1 MRNVAVILAG
11 GVGTRMGGTM
21 PKQFFKVSGKTVLE
35 HTISVFDNHPL
46 IDEIAIVVHPNYLE
60 KVEEL
65 CCINNFKKVGRIL
78 QGGSERYYSSLS
90 AINAYASTENDINLI
105 FHDSVRPLV
114 TKRIISDC
122 ITMLGKYGAVDVAI
136 PATDTIIKMNLNTH
150 EIEDIP
156 NRQFL
161 YNGQTPQAFKL
172 SVIREAY
179 KRALVDPNFKT
190 TDDCGVVLKYM
201 PDIPIGVV
209 PGEKFNMKL
218 THKEDLFLLDKLFQL
233 KSVSDVSLYGQET
246 ALEHKVIVI
255 FGGSYGIGHSI
266 AELCT
271 GLKAKVYSFS
281 RSETGTDVADASL
294 VKEALEKV
302 YLIEKKIDFVINTA
316 GILLKIP
323 LMTMKYDDILNLI
336 RVNYLGAINVA
347 KESFSYLA
355 KSHGGLL
362 LFTSSSYTRG
372 RAMYSLY
379 SSSKAAIVNLV
390 QALSEEWKSYNENK
404 SYPLLNKCI
413 QSAYE
418 PGSIFKMVTAIAGL
432 ESGNI
437 SLTEKINDTGVYKK
451 YGAEWKCWYYT
462 DYHRGHGYLNVIGA
476 IEKSCNFFFYETAD
490 RMGIDTL
497 DKYATYFGLGRKT
510 GIELPSETAGTLA
523 SKDYVKSIKG
533 SWNPGDTINAAIGQG
548 YNKFTPLQ
556 MTKYISMIANG
567 GNNVNV
573 SIVKTIQN
581 ADGTEVSKDEI
592 NEYVKEKLGLTEE
605 NTENITLNKDYVNAV
620 REGMKSVT
628 SGESG
633 TAYVRF
639 KDFNIKVGGKTGSAE
654 AGKDANGND
663 IVNAWFAAFAPY
675 DDPEIAV
682 VVMVENGGHGNYTA
696 EAVRNIMAE
705 YFGMNTQNVTED
717 MQAVSYT
724 ESMR

>member
-1 MRNVAVILAG
+1 MAKGINKKSINFRYNIITIFTYFIGIILIVQLFNLQIVHGAKYREESNTRLTRESTLEATRGEILDRSGNVLVSSSQKFNLELYKSKIDTNALNDSILKIIQVLEKYNVSYVDSFPIKIDPFEYTIADTNLSNWKSNNGIDENATAEEAFYKFKDKYKIQNTDISEIRKIIAIRYAIVQEGYSSTKSLTIAKDIPREAVAEFSEEGDEFPGINISVQPVRQYKQGTLASHILGYASKIG
-11 GVGTRMGGTM
+11 SEEYQ
-21 PKQFFKVSGKTVLE
+21 KKKDEYNQNDIIGKTGIEAVFEKYLKGKNGTKQIDMAVDGTITAEVVEKEAVAGSNVVL
-35 HTISVFDNHPL
+35 TIDSQLQKIAEEALKDN
-46 IDEIAIVVHPNYLE
+46 IE
-60 KVEEL
+60 K
-65 CCINNFKKVGRIL
+65 IKNGGFGKSYDAK
-78 QGGSERYYSSLS
+78 GGSCVVMNVKTGEVL
-90 AINAYASTENDINLI
+90 AMASYPDYNPQSFADG
-105 FHDSVRPLV
+105 
-114 TKRIISDC
+114 IS
-122 ITMLGKYGAVDVAI
+122 
-136 PATDTIIKMNLNTH
+136 N
-150 EIEDIP
+150 
-156 NRQFL
+156 
-161 YNGQTPQAFKL
+161 
-172 SVIREAY
+172 
-179 KRALVDPNFKT
+179 
-190 TDDCGVVLKYM
+190 
-201 PDIPIGVV
+201 
-209 PGEKFNMKL
+209 
-218 THKEDLFLLDKLFQL
+218 
-233 KSVSDVSLYGQET
+233 
-246 ALEHKVIVI
+246 
-255 FGGSYGIGHSI
+255 
-266 AELCT
+266 
-271 GLKAKVYSFS
+271 
-281 RSETGTDVADASL
+281 
-294 VKEALEKV
+294 
-302 YLIEKKIDFVINTA
+302 
-316 GILLKIP
+316 
-323 LMTMKYDDILNLI
+323 
-336 RVNYLGAINVA
+336 
-347 KESFSYLA
+347 
-355 KSHGGLL
+355 
-362 LFTSSSYTRG
+362 
-372 RAMYSLY
+372 
-379 SSSKAAIVNLV
+379 
-390 QALSEEWKSYNENK
+390 EEWKSYNENK

-413 QSAYE
+413 QSSYE

-605 NTENITLNKDYVNAV
+605 NTENITLNKDYVNVV

>member
-1 MRNVAVILAG
+1 MAKGINKKSINFRYNTITIFTYLIGIILIVQLFNLQIVHGAKYREESNTRLTRESTLLAARGEILDRSGNVLVSSSQKFNLELYKSKIDTNALNDSILKIIQVLEKYNVSYVDSFPIKIDPFEYTIADTNLSNWKSNNGIDENATAEEAFYKFKDKYKIQNTDISEIRKIIAIRYAIVQEGYSSTKSLTIAKDIPREAVAEFSEEGDEFPGINISVQPVRQYKQGTLASHILGYASKIG
-11 GVGTRMGGTM
+11 SEEYQ
-21 PKQFFKVSGKTVLE
+21 KKKDEYNQNDIIGKTGIE
-35 HTISVFDNHPL
+35 SVFEKYLKGKNGTKQIDMAVDGTITAEVVEREAVAGSNVVLTIDSQLQKIAEQALKDN
-46 IDEIAIVVHPNYLE
+46 IE
-60 KVEEL
+60 K
-65 CCINNFKKVGRIL
+65 IKNGGFGKSYDAK
-78 QGGSERYYSSLS
+78 GGSCVVMNVKTGEVL
-90 AINAYASTENDINLI
+90 AMASYPDYNPQSFADG
-105 FHDSVRPLV
+105 
-114 TKRIISDC
+114 IS
-122 ITMLGKYGAVDVAI
+122 
-136 PATDTIIKMNLNTH
+136 
-150 EIEDIP
+150 
-156 NRQFL
+156 
-161 YNGQTPQAFKL
+161 
-172 SVIREAY
+172 
-179 KRALVDPNFKT
+179 
-190 TDDCGVVLKYM
+190 
-201 PDIPIGVV
+201 
-209 PGEKFNMKL
+209 
-218 THKEDLFLLDKLFQL
+218 
-233 KSVSDVSLYGQET
+233 
-246 ALEHKVIVI
+246 
-255 FGGSYGIGHSI
+255 
-266 AELCT
+266 
-271 GLKAKVYSFS
+271 
-281 RSETGTDVADASL
+281 
-294 VKEALEKV
+294 
-302 YLIEKKIDFVINTA
+302 
-316 GILLKIP
+316 
-323 LMTMKYDDILNLI
+323 
-336 RVNYLGAINVA
+336 
-347 KESFSYLA
+347 
-355 KSHGGLL
+355 
-362 LFTSSSYTRG
+362 
-372 RAMYSLY
+372 
-379 SSSKAAIVNLV
+379 
-390 QALSEEWKSYNENK
+390 SEEWKSYNENK

-497 DKYATYFGLGRKT
+497 DKYAKYFGLGRKT

-567 GNNVNV
+567 GNNVDV

-581 ADGTEVSKDEI
+581 ADGTEVSKNEI
-592 NEYVKEKLGLTEE
+592 NQYVKEKLGLTEE
-605 NTENITLNKDYVNAV
+605 NNENTTLNKDYVNAV

-654 AGKDANGND
+654 AGKDANGKD

-724 ESMR
+724 ESIR

>member
-1 MRNVAVILAG
+1 MAKGINKKIINFRYNIITIFTYLIGIILIVQLFNLQIVHGAKYREESNTRLTRESTLEATRGEILDRSGNVLVSSSQKFNLELYKSKIDTNALNDSILKIIQVLEKYNVSYVDSFPIKIDPFEYTIADTNLSNWKSNNGIDENATAEEAFYKFKDKYKIQNTDISEIRKIIAIRYAIVQEGYSSTKSLTIAKDIPREAVAEFSEEGDEFPGINISVQPVRQYKQGTLASHILGYASKIG
-11 GVGTRMGGTM
+11 SEEYQ
-21 PKQFFKVSGKTVLE
+21 KKKDEYNQNDIIGKTGIEAVFEKYLKGKNGTKQIDMAVDGTITAEVVEKEAVAGSNVVL
-35 HTISVFDNHPL
+35 TIDSQLQKIAEEALKDN
-46 IDEIAIVVHPNYLE
+46 IE
-60 KVEEL
+60 K
-65 CCINNFKKVGRIL
+65 IKNGGFGKSYDAK
-78 QGGSERYYSSLS
+78 GGSCVVMNVKTGEVL
-90 AINAYASTENDINLI
+90 AMASYPDYNPQSFADG
-105 FHDSVRPLV
+105 
-114 TKRIISDC
+114 IS
-122 ITMLGKYGAVDVAI
+122 
-136 PATDTIIKMNLNTH
+136 N
-150 EIEDIP
+150 
-156 NRQFL
+156 
-161 YNGQTPQAFKL
+161 
-172 SVIREAY
+172 
-179 KRALVDPNFKT
+179 
-190 TDDCGVVLKYM
+190 
-201 PDIPIGVV
+201 
-209 PGEKFNMKL
+209 
-218 THKEDLFLLDKLFQL
+218 
-233 KSVSDVSLYGQET
+233 
-246 ALEHKVIVI
+246 
-255 FGGSYGIGHSI
+255 
-266 AELCT
+266 
-271 GLKAKVYSFS
+271 
-281 RSETGTDVADASL
+281 
-294 VKEALEKV
+294 
-302 YLIEKKIDFVINTA
+302 
-316 GILLKIP
+316 
-323 LMTMKYDDILNLI
+323 
-336 RVNYLGAINVA
+336 
-347 KESFSYLA
+347 
-355 KSHGGLL
+355 
-362 LFTSSSYTRG
+362 
-372 RAMYSLY
+372 
-379 SSSKAAIVNLV
+379 
-390 QALSEEWKSYNENK
+390 EEWKSYNENK

>member
-1 MRNVAVILAG
+1 MAKVINKKSINFRYNTITIFTYLIGIILIVQLFNLQIVHGAKYREESNTRLTRESTLEATRGEILDRSGNVLVSSSQKFNLELYKSKIDTNALNDSILKIIQVLEKYNVSYVDSFPIKIDPFEYTIADTNLSNWKSNNGIDENATAEEVFYKFKDKYKIQNTDISEIRKIIAIRYAIVQEGYSSTKSLTIAKDIPREAVAEFSEEGDEFPGINISVQPVRQYKQGTLASHILGYASKIG
-11 GVGTRMGGTM
+11 SEEYQ
-21 PKQFFKVSGKTVLE
+21 KKKDEYNQNDIIGKTGIEAVFEKYLKGKNGTKQIDMAVDGTITAEVVEKEAVAGSNVVL
-35 HTISVFDNHPL
+35 TIDSQLQKIAEEALKDN
-46 IDEIAIVVHPNYLE
+46 IE
-60 KVEEL
+60 K
-65 CCINNFKKVGRIL
+65 IKNGGFGKSYDAK
-78 QGGSERYYSSLS
+78 GGSCVVMNVKTGEVL
-90 AINAYASTENDINLI
+90 AMASYPDYNPQSFADG
-105 FHDSVRPLV
+105 
-114 TKRIISDC
+114 IS
-122 ITMLGKYGAVDVAI
+122 
-136 PATDTIIKMNLNTH
+136 N
-150 EIEDIP
+150 
-156 NRQFL
+156 
-161 YNGQTPQAFKL
+161 
-172 SVIREAY
+172 
-179 KRALVDPNFKT
+179 
-190 TDDCGVVLKYM
+190 
-201 PDIPIGVV
+201 
-209 PGEKFNMKL
+209 
-218 THKEDLFLLDKLFQL
+218 
-233 KSVSDVSLYGQET
+233 
-246 ALEHKVIVI
+246 
-255 FGGSYGIGHSI
+255 
-266 AELCT
+266 
-271 GLKAKVYSFS
+271 
-281 RSETGTDVADASL
+281 
-294 VKEALEKV
+294 
-302 YLIEKKIDFVINTA
+302 
-316 GILLKIP
+316 
-323 LMTMKYDDILNLI
+323 
-336 RVNYLGAINVA
+336 
-347 KESFSYLA
+347 
-355 KSHGGLL
+355 
-362 LFTSSSYTRG
+362 
-372 RAMYSLY
+372 
-379 SSSKAAIVNLV
+379 
-390 QALSEEWKSYNENK
+390 EEWKSYNENK

>member
-1 MRNVAVILAG
+1 MAKGINKKSINFRYNIITIFTYLIGIILIVQLFNLQIVHGAKYREESNTRLTRESTLEATRGEILDRSGNVLVSSSQKFNLELYKSKIDTNALNDSILKIIQVLEKYNVSYVDSFPIKIDPFEYTIADTNLSNWKSNNGIDENATAEEAFYKFKDKYKIQNTDISEIRKIIAIRYAIVQEGYSSTKSLTIAKDIPREAVAEFSEEGDEFPGINISVQPVRQYKQGTLASHILGYASKIG
-11 GVGTRMGGTM
+11 SEEYQ
-21 PKQFFKVSGKTVLE
+21 KKKDEYNQNDIIGKTGIEALFEKYLKGKNGTKQIDMAVDGTITAEVVEKEAVAGSNVVL
-35 HTISVFDNHPL
+35 TIDSQLQKIAEEALKDN
-46 IDEIAIVVHPNYLE
+46 IE
-60 KVEEL
+60 K
-65 CCINNFKKVGRIL
+65 IKNGGFGKSYDAK
-78 QGGSERYYSSLS
+78 GGSCVVMNVKTGEVL
-90 AINAYASTENDINLI
+90 AMASYPDYNPQSFADG
-105 FHDSVRPLV
+105 
-114 TKRIISDC
+114 IS
-122 ITMLGKYGAVDVAI
+122 
-136 PATDTIIKMNLNTH
+136 N
-150 EIEDIP
+150 
-156 NRQFL
+156 
-161 YNGQTPQAFKL
+161 
-172 SVIREAY
+172 
-179 KRALVDPNFKT
+179 
-190 TDDCGVVLKYM
+190 
-201 PDIPIGVV
+201 
-209 PGEKFNMKL
+209 
-218 THKEDLFLLDKLFQL
+218 
-233 KSVSDVSLYGQET
+233 
-246 ALEHKVIVI
+246 
-255 FGGSYGIGHSI
+255 
-266 AELCT
+266 
-271 GLKAKVYSFS
+271 
-281 RSETGTDVADASL
+281 
-294 VKEALEKV
+294 
-302 YLIEKKIDFVINTA
+302 
-316 GILLKIP
+316 
-323 LMTMKYDDILNLI
+323 
-336 RVNYLGAINVA
+336 
-347 KESFSYLA
+347 
-355 KSHGGLL
+355 
-362 LFTSSSYTRG
+362 
-372 RAMYSLY
+372 
-379 SSSKAAIVNLV
+379 
-390 QALSEEWKSYNENK
+390 EEWKSYNENK

-418 PGSIFKMVTAIAGL
+418 PGSIFKMVTAMAGL

>member
-1 MRNVAVILAG
+1 MAKVINKKSINFRYNTITIFTYLIGIILIVQLFNLQIVHGAKYREESNTRLTRESTLEATRGEILDRSGNVLVSSSQKFNLELYKSKIDTNALNDSILKIIQVLEKYNVSYVDSFPIKIDPFEYTIADTNLSNWKSNNGIDENATAEEVFYKFKDKYKIQNTDISEIRKIIAIRYAIVQEGYSSTKSLTIAKDIPREAVAEFSEEGDEFPGINISVQPVRQYKQGTLASHILGYASKIG
-11 GVGTRMGGTM
+11 SEEYQ
-21 PKQFFKVSGKTVLE
+21 KKKDEYNQNDIIGKTGIEAVFEKYLKGKNGTKQIDMAVDGTITAEVVEKEAVAGSNVVL
-35 HTISVFDNHPL
+35 TIDSQLQKIAEEALKDN
-46 IDEIAIVVHPNYLE
+46 IE
-60 KVEEL
+60 K
-65 CCINNFKKVGRIL
+65 IKNGGFGKSYDAK
-78 QGGSERYYSSLS
+78 GGSCVVMNVKTGEVL
-90 AINAYASTENDINLI
+90 AMASYPDYNPQSFADG
-105 FHDSVRPLV
+105 
-114 TKRIISDC
+114 IS
-122 ITMLGKYGAVDVAI
+122 
-136 PATDTIIKMNLNTH
+136 N
-150 EIEDIP
+150 
-156 NRQFL
+156 
-161 YNGQTPQAFKL
+161 
-172 SVIREAY
+172 
-179 KRALVDPNFKT
+179 
-190 TDDCGVVLKYM
+190 
-201 PDIPIGVV
+201 
-209 PGEKFNMKL
+209 
-218 THKEDLFLLDKLFQL
+218 
-233 KSVSDVSLYGQET
+233 
-246 ALEHKVIVI
+246 
-255 FGGSYGIGHSI
+255 
-266 AELCT
+266 
-271 GLKAKVYSFS
+271 
-281 RSETGTDVADASL
+281 
-294 VKEALEKV
+294 
-302 YLIEKKIDFVINTA
+302 
-316 GILLKIP
+316 
-323 LMTMKYDDILNLI
+323 
-336 RVNYLGAINVA
+336 
-347 KESFSYLA
+347 
-355 KSHGGLL
+355 
-362 LFTSSSYTRG
+362 
-372 RAMYSLY
+372 
-379 SSSKAAIVNLV
+379 
-390 QALSEEWKSYNENK
+390 EEWKSYNENK

-418 PGSIFKMVTAIAGL
+418 PGSLFKMVTAIAGL

-592 NEYVKEKLGLTEE
+592 NEYVKQKLGLTEE

>member
-1 MRNVAVILAG
+1 MAKVINKKSINFRYNTITIFTYLIGIILIVQLFNLQIVHGAKYREESNTRLTRESTLEATRGEILDRSGNVLVSSSQKFNLELYKSKIDTNALNDSILKIIQVLEKYNVSYVDSFPIKIDPFEYTIADTNLSNWKSNNGIDENATAEEVFYKFKDKYKIQNTDISEIRKIIAIRYAIVQEGYSSTKSLTIAKDIPREAVAEFSEEGDEFPGINISVQPVRQYKQGTLASHILGYASKIG
-11 GVGTRMGGTM
+11 SEEYQ
-21 PKQFFKVSGKTVLE
+21 KKKDEYNQNDIIGKTGIEAV
-35 HTISVFDNHPL
+35 
-46 IDEIAIVVHPNYLE
+46 
-60 KVEEL
+60 
-65 CCINNFKKVGRIL
+65 FKKYLKGKNGTKQIDMAVDGTITAEVVEKEAVAGSNVVLTIDSQL
-78 QGGSERYYSSLS
+78 QKIAEEALKDNIEKIKNGGFGKSYDAKGGSCVVMNVKTGEVL
-90 AINAYASTENDINLI
+90 AMASYPDYNPQSFADG
-105 FHDSVRPLV
+105 
-114 TKRIISDC
+114 IS
-122 ITMLGKYGAVDVAI
+122 
-136 PATDTIIKMNLNTH
+136 N
-150 EIEDIP
+150 
-156 NRQFL
+156 
-161 YNGQTPQAFKL
+161 
-172 SVIREAY
+172 
-179 KRALVDPNFKT
+179 
-190 TDDCGVVLKYM
+190 
-201 PDIPIGVV
+201 
-209 PGEKFNMKL
+209 
-218 THKEDLFLLDKLFQL
+218 
-233 KSVSDVSLYGQET
+233 
-246 ALEHKVIVI
+246 
-255 FGGSYGIGHSI
+255 
-266 AELCT
+266 
-271 GLKAKVYSFS
+271 
-281 RSETGTDVADASL
+281 
-294 VKEALEKV
+294 
-302 YLIEKKIDFVINTA
+302 
-316 GILLKIP
+316 
-323 LMTMKYDDILNLI
+323 
-336 RVNYLGAINVA
+336 
-347 KESFSYLA
+347 
-355 KSHGGLL
+355 
-362 LFTSSSYTRG
+362 
-372 RAMYSLY
+372 
-379 SSSKAAIVNLV
+379 
-390 QALSEEWKSYNENK
+390 EEWKSYNENK

>member
-1 MRNVAVILAG
+1 MAKVINKKSINFRYNTITIFTYLIGIILIVQLFNLQIVHGAKYREESNTRLTRESTLEATRGEILDRSGNVLVSSSQKFNLELYKSKIDTNALNDSILKIIQVLEKYNVSYVDSFPIKIDPFEYTIADTNLSNWKSNNGIDENATAEEAFYKFKDKYKIQNTDISEIRKIIAIRYAIVQEGYSSTKSLTIAKDIPREAVAEFSEEGDEFPGINISVQPVRQYKQGTLASHILGYASKIG
-11 GVGTRMGGTM
+11 SEEYQ
-21 PKQFFKVSGKTVLE
+21 KKKDEYNQNDIIGKTGIEAVFEKYLKGKNGTKQIDMAVDGTITAEVVEKEAVAGSNVVL
-35 HTISVFDNHPL
+35 TIDSQLQKIAEEALKDN
-46 IDEIAIVVHPNYLE
+46 IE
-60 KVEEL
+60 K
-65 CCINNFKKVGRIL
+65 IKNGGFGKSYDAK
-78 QGGSERYYSSLS
+78 GGSCVVMNVKTGEVL
-90 AINAYASTENDINLI
+90 AMASYPDYNPQSFADG
-105 FHDSVRPLV
+105 
-114 TKRIISDC
+114 IS
-122 ITMLGKYGAVDVAI
+122 
-136 PATDTIIKMNLNTH
+136 N
-150 EIEDIP
+150 
-156 NRQFL
+156 
-161 YNGQTPQAFKL
+161 
-172 SVIREAY
+172 
-179 KRALVDPNFKT
+179 
-190 TDDCGVVLKYM
+190 
-201 PDIPIGVV
+201 
-209 PGEKFNMKL
+209 
-218 THKEDLFLLDKLFQL
+218 
-233 KSVSDVSLYGQET
+233 
-246 ALEHKVIVI
+246 
-255 FGGSYGIGHSI
+255 
-266 AELCT
+266 
-271 GLKAKVYSFS
+271 
-281 RSETGTDVADASL
+281 
-294 VKEALEKV
+294 
-302 YLIEKKIDFVINTA
+302 
-316 GILLKIP
+316 
-323 LMTMKYDDILNLI
+323 
-336 RVNYLGAINVA
+336 
-347 KESFSYLA
+347 
-355 KSHGGLL
+355 
-362 LFTSSSYTRG
+362 
-372 RAMYSLY
+372 
-379 SSSKAAIVNLV
+379 
-390 QALSEEWKSYNENK
+390 EEWNSYNENK

>member
-1 MRNVAVILAG
+1 MAKVINKKSINFRYNTITIFTYLIGIILIVQLFNLQIVHGSKYREESNTRLTRESTLEATRGEILDRSGNVLVSSSQKFNLELYKSKIDTNALNDSILKIIQVLEKYNVSYVDSFPIKIDPFEYTIADTNLSNWKSNNGIDENATAEEAFYKFKDKYKIQNTDISEIRKIIAIRYAIVQEGYSSTKSLTIAKDIPREAVAEFSEEGDEFPGINISVQPVRQYKQGTLASHILGYASKIG
-11 GVGTRMGGTM
+11 SEEYQ
-21 PKQFFKVSGKTVLE
+21 KKKDEYNQNDIIGKTGIEAVFEKYLKGKNGTKQIDMAVDGTITAEVVEKEAVAGSNVVL
-35 HTISVFDNHPL
+35 TIDSQLQKIAEEALKDN
-46 IDEIAIVVHPNYLE
+46 IE
-60 KVEEL
+60 K
-65 CCINNFKKVGRIL
+65 IKNGGFGKSYDAK
-78 QGGSERYYSSLS
+78 GGSCVVMNVKTGEVL
-90 AINAYASTENDINLI
+90 AMASYPDYNPQSFADG
-105 FHDSVRPLV
+105 
-114 TKRIISDC
+114 IS
-122 ITMLGKYGAVDVAI
+122 
-136 PATDTIIKMNLNTH
+136 N
-150 EIEDIP
+150 
-156 NRQFL
+156 
-161 YNGQTPQAFKL
+161 
-172 SVIREAY
+172 
-179 KRALVDPNFKT
+179 
-190 TDDCGVVLKYM
+190 
-201 PDIPIGVV
+201 
-209 PGEKFNMKL
+209 
-218 THKEDLFLLDKLFQL
+218 
-233 KSVSDVSLYGQET
+233 
-246 ALEHKVIVI
+246 
-255 FGGSYGIGHSI
+255 
-266 AELCT
+266 
-271 GLKAKVYSFS
+271 
-281 RSETGTDVADASL
+281 
-294 VKEALEKV
+294 
-302 YLIEKKIDFVINTA
+302 
-316 GILLKIP
+316 
-323 LMTMKYDDILNLI
+323 
-336 RVNYLGAINVA
+336 
-347 KESFSYLA
+347 
-355 KSHGGLL
+355 
-362 LFTSSSYTRG
+362 
-372 RAMYSLY
+372 
-379 SSSKAAIVNLV
+379 
-390 QALSEEWKSYNENK
+390 EEWKSYNENK